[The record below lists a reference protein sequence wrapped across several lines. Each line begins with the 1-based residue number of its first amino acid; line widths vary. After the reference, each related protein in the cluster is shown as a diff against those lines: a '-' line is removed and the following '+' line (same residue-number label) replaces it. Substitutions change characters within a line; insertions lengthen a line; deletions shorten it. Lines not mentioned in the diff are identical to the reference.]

1 MMKTPTKFIALL
13 SGAALLASS
22 AFAQGVATNPVGYV
36 TVEAKNGSDT
46 YVGLTLTKA
55 SDLTTS
61 VASVSGLDINV
72 TESVAGS
79 FAFTHYVLFS
89 SGSQAGQWFE
99 VTANDAGSLTL
110 SGGEGVTD
118 LGVDLGI
125 LADDAFKV
133 IGFWEVNQVFP
144 DGVGFAASADVF
156 GPTSL
161 IFINN
166 LEAAGTN
173 LSAAGSY
180 FYHDGSSGFKA
191 AGWYENGTLANSNDL
206 RLSPDTYFTIRNSS
220 GADFSFTLPGNVPV
234 DVIGTSVLSDTAA
247 QDNQLV
253 NPYPADLTLATSGL
267 TDVVA
272 VSANVFGPTDL
283 VFLLDNDTVG
293 TNKSALAS
301 YFYHDG
307 SSGFKAAGWYENGTL
322 TAADSIV
329 IPAGAAFVVRKAAG
343 AVALAAWNPPA
354 PYSL

>member
-1 MMKTPTKFIALL
+1 M
-13 SGAALLASS
+13 SS
-22 AFAQGVATNPVGYV
+22 AFAQGVTTDPVGYV
-36 TVEAKNGSDT
+36 TVDAKNGSDT

-61 VASVSGLDINV
+61 VVSVSGLDISV
-72 TESVAGS
+72 SETVAGS
-79 FAFTHYVLFS
+79 FANTHYVLFS

-110 SGGEGVTD
+110 SGGDGVTD

-125 LADDAFKV
+125 SADDAFKV
-133 IGFWEVNQVFP
+133 ISFWEVDQVFP
-144 DGVGFAASADVF
+144 DGVGFAASANVF
-156 GPTSL
+156 GPTAL

-166 LEAAGTN
+166 LQAEGTN

-180 FYHDGSSGFKA
+180 FYHDGTSGFKA
-191 AGWYENGTLANSNDL
+191 EGWYENGTLVDADEL

-220 GADFSFTLPGNVPV
+220 GADFSFTLPGSVPV
-234 DVIGTSVLSDTAA
+234 EVIGTAVISDVAA

-267 TDVVA
+267 TLNDVVA
-272 VSANVFGPTDL
+272 ISTNVFAPSDL

-293 TNKSALAS
+293 TNKSASAS

-307 SSGFKAAGWYENGTL
+307 SSGFKTAGWYENGTL
-322 TAADSIV
+322 TAADSV
-329 IPAGAAFVVRKAAG
+329 AIPAGAAFIVRKAAG
-343 AVALAAWNPPA
+343 APAVAAWNPPT

>member
-191 AGWYENGTLANSNDL
+191 AGWYENGTL
-206 RLSPDTYFTIRNSS
+206 
-220 GADFSFTLPGNVPV
+220 
-234 DVIGTSVLSDTAA
+234 
-247 QDNQLV
+247 
-253 NPYPADLTLATSGL
+253 
-267 TDVVA
+267 
-272 VSANVFGPTDL
+272 
-283 VFLLDNDTVG
+283 
-293 TNKSALAS
+293 
-301 YFYHDG
+301 
-307 SSGFKAAGWYENGTL
+307 